1 MISRLDARVDQ
12 LVGQLQLGSWEAL
25 RSARLLLREMQD
37 DIFPER
43 LVEAL
48 RDQDAVILMDPSFA
62 YERSPLEFCASFH
75 QSALNTAA
83 AREEI
88 EVEWDFGDG
97 LTGKGWTVSHYFQI
111 RGRQDTYEVQ
121 ARFHDPSGKILN
133 MDAGGPIIVG
143 STVKIHPSELGRGV
157 GERTRTELLKLSA
170 ALLIAVFGLVS
181 GAQDQ
186 ITKLDV
192 LPGLVAVFL
201 VGFSADSI
209 KRLLT
214 TTAKT

>member
-1 MISRLDARVDQ
+1 MNIAYFVNIDQARS
-12 LVGQLQLGSWEAL
+12 LQSHIQ
-25 RSARLLLREMQD
+25 ARLLLREMQD

-48 RDQDAVILMDPSFA
+48 RAQDAVILMDPSFA
-62 YERSPLEFCASFH
+62 YERSPLEFCISFH
-75 QSALNTAA
+75 KSALNTAA

-88 EVEWDFGDG
+88 EVEWGFGDG

-111 RGRQDTYEVQ
+111 KGHEDTYQVQ
-121 ARFHDPSGKILN
+121 ARFHDPSGEIIN
-133 MDAGGPIIVG
+133 TDVGDPIIVA

-214 TTAKT
+214 TTAKI